1 MTRQHFWNGSATA
14 LVVIGVLWMLT
25 HATSAQTP
33 AAAAGTKSEA
43 AASTPKMPDGKP
55 DLNGTWDNGRSTFG
69 FAANAGN
76 VTTCVFGCQPF
87 GQGGGAAAGP
97 RPGPDRPVY
106 KPEFVSKV
114 KMLDDQQVKLDP
126 ALYCKPPGLPRIG
139 PPDKIVQTP
148 GQIVFLYDDLS
159 GAFFRIVPTDGRRHR
174 ADVDPTYLG
183 DSVGHWEGDTL
194 VIEATNFNDD
204 SWLGDN
210 GLFHTTNLK
219 VTERLRRTG
228 NTIAYTV
235 TVEDP
240 AVLAAPWVMRP
251 RTLSLTDQDLIEPAP
266 CVEKSLEHVVDGT
279 HHDNAR

>member
-1 MTRQHFWNGSATA
+1 MTRHFLNASATA
-14 LVVIGVLWMLT
+14 LVVLGVLWMLP

-33 AAAAGTKSEA
+33 AASAGTKNEA
-43 AASTPKMPDGKP
+43 AAATPKTPDGKP
-55 DLNGTWDNGRSTFG
+55 DLNGTWDNGRSAFG
-69 FAANAGN
+69 FAANPGN

-87 GQGGGAAAGP
+87 NQGGVAAAGP

-148 GQIVFLYDDLS
+148 GQVVFLYDDLS
-159 GAFFRIVPTDGRRHR
+159 GAFFRIVPTNGRPHR
-174 ADVDPTYLG
+174 ADADPSYLG
-183 DSVGHWEGDTL
+183 DSIGHWEGDTL
-194 VIEATNFNDD
+194 VVEATNFNDD

-228 NTIAYTV
+228 KTIAYSV

-251 RTLSLTDQDLIEPAP
+251 RTLSLADQDLIEPAP
-266 CVEKSLEHVVDGT
+266 CVEKALEHVVDGT